1 MRIAYTSATFIALLT
16 APAVTPALAQDMA
29 MPFNGLYAGVNG
41 GYDFGKN
48 NVRTTGIAPT
58 NAATVAD
65 GARPGLVK
73 MDPEGFMGGAQ
84 IGHNWQMDHYV
95 LGLETDA
102 QYSDMRDTRNF
113 VTSGT
118 AFPGTRNNQ
127 FRQNMNWFGTTRARL
142 GYAWGNS
149 MIYGT
154 GGFAYGRVKDTVNF
168 SGPTPVATSQFA
180 NTYNH
185 TNFGYSAGAGFEQFL
200 DDRWSIKMEYLYY
213 NLGRS
218 AVYSNLTAGSG
229 GVGNGYLSSFNNQ
242 GQIGRVGINYR
253 LD

>member
-1 MRIAYTSATFIALLT
+1 MRIAYLSAALIAFA
-16 APAVTPALAQDMA
+16 APSAFAQDMA
-29 MPFNGLYAGVNG
+29 MPFNGLYAGING

-48 NVRTTGIAPT
+48 NVRTSGIAT
-58 NAATVAD
+58 ANIATVAD
-65 GARPGLVK
+65 GARPALVK

-102 QYSDMRDTRNF
+102 QYSDMRDTRNV
-113 VTSGT
+113 VTNGV

-127 FRQNMNWFGTTRARL
+127 FRQNMNWFGTTRARV
-142 GYAWGNS
+142 GYAWDNS

-154 GGFAYGRVKDTVNF
+154 GGVAYGRLKDTVNF
-168 SGPTPVATSQFA
+168 SGPAPASVSQFA
-180 NTYNH
+180 NGTSH
-185 TNFGYSAGAGFEQFL
+185 TNFGYTAGAGYEQFL
-200 DDRWSIKMEYLYY
+200 GSNLSIKMEYLYY
-213 NLGRS
+213 DLGRS
-218 AVYSNLTAGSG
+218 PVYSNVIAGSG
-229 GVGNGYLSSFNNQ
+229 GAGNGYLSSFNNK